1 MTEDLLNLPQDN
13 YLENLVGEGKK
24 FKTPE
29 DLAKGKYISDNY
41 ILTLESQLDQM
52 RGDYLK
58 LHEEQVAKAG
68 LQELIDKMNIQN
80 KPVAVDNKPLVPET
94 KSPID
99 PKQIEDLI
107 DSRMSQREQA
117 KREAENVQFVKTK
130 LEATLGKEY
139 HENLQ
144 SRMAELDLSA
154 DQFNT
159 MARNNPKALTK
170 LLELEP
176 QFVPSRDPFAPPRS
190 QVRTD
195 QFKPK
200 TEVRDW
206 AWYQDLK
213 VKETKKYYSPQTNV
227 QMHKNALAL
236 GAAFETGDF
245 NRFDKDFRI
254 NY

>member
-1 MTEDLLNLPQDN
+1 MTEDLLNQPEDRN
-13 YLENLVGEGKK
+13 YLDELVGDGKK
-24 FKTPE
+24 FKSAA
-29 DLAKGKYISDNY
+29 DLAKGKYIADNY
-41 ILTLESQLDQM
+41 VLTLESQLDEM
-52 RGDYLK
+52 RRDYEK
-58 LHEEQVAKAG
+58 IREENLAKAG
-68 LQELIDKMNIQN
+68 LQDLIDRMNIQ
-80 KPVAVDNKPLVPET
+80 KPVTKDITLVPEQKPT
-94 KSPID
+94 ID
-99 PKQIEDLI
+99 SKQIEDLI
-107 DSRMSQREQA
+107 DSRMSQRERT
-117 KREAENVQFVKTK
+117 KKESENVQFVKTK

-139 HENLQ
+139 HEQLQ
-144 SRMAELDLSA
+144 TRMAELDLSA

-213 VKETKKYYSPQTNV
+213 VKEPKKYYSRETNV
-227 QMHKNALAL
+227 QMHKDALAL

-245 NRFDKDFRI
+245 NRFDKDYRI
-254 NY
+254 SY

>member
-1 MTEDLLNLPQDN
+1 MTEDIMKLAQDN

-24 FKTPE
+24 FKTE
-29 DLAKGKYISDNY
+29 EELAKGKYISDNY
-41 ILTLESQLDQM
+41 ILTLESQMDQL

-80 KPVAVDNKPLVPET
+80 KPVSVDIKPLVPET

-99 PKQIEDLI
+99 SKQIEDLI
-107 DSRMSQREQA
+107 DSRMSQREQT
-117 KREAENVQFVKTK
+117 KREAENIQFVKTK

-139 HENLQ
+139 HDALQ
-144 SRMAELDLSA
+144 SRMAEVDLSA
-154 DQFNT
+154 DQFNL
-159 MARNNPKALTK
+159 MARNNPKALTR
-170 LLELEP
+170 LLDLEP
-176 QFVPSRDPFAPPRS
+176 QMVPSRDPFAQPRA
-190 QVRTD
+190 QLRTD

-200 TEVRDW
+200 TQVRDW
-206 AWYQDLK
+206 PWYQDLQ
-213 VKETKKYYSPQTNV
+213 VKEPKKYYSRETNV
-227 QMHKNALAL
+227 QMHKDALAL
-236 GAAFETGDF
+236 GAAFETGHF

>member
-1 MTEDLLNLPQDN
+1 MTEDILNQPGDRD
-13 YLENLVGEGKK
+13 YLDELVGDGKK
-24 FKTPE
+24 FKSAA
-29 DLAKGKYISDNY
+29 DLAKGKYIADNY
-41 ILTLESQLDQM
+41 ILTLQSQLDEM
-52 RGDYLK
+52 RSDYEK
-58 LHEEQVAKAG
+58 IREENLAKAG
-68 LQELIDKMNIQN
+68 LQDLIDRMNIQ
-80 KPVAVDNKPLVPET
+80 KPVTKDITLVPEQKPT
-94 KSPID
+94 ID
-99 PKQIEDLI
+99 SKQIEDLI
-107 DSRMSQREQA
+107 DSRMSQRERT
-117 KREAENVQFVKTK
+117 KKESENVQFVKTK

-139 HENLQ
+139 HEQLQ
-144 SRMAELDLSA
+144 SRMAEVGLSS
-154 DQFNT
+154 DQFNQ
-159 MARNNPKALTK
+159 MARNTPKALTK

-213 VKETKKYYSPQTNV
+213 VKEPKKYYSRETNV
-227 QMHKNALAL
+227 QMHKDALAL

>member
-29 DLAKGKYISDNY
+29 ELAKGKYISDNY

-52 RGDYLK
+52 RGDYIK

-68 LQELIDKMNIQN
+68 LQELIDKMNIP
-80 KPVAVDNKPLVPET
+80 KPVIKDTTLVPET
-94 KSPID
+94 KPPID

-117 KREAENVQFVKTK
+117 KKEAENVQFVKTK

-139 HENLQ
+139 HDQLQ
-144 SRMAELDLSA
+144 KRMAELDLSA
-154 DQFNT
+154 DQFNS

-195 QFKPK
+195 QFKPM

-213 VKETKKYYSPQTNV
+213 VKNPKEYYSPKTNV
-227 QMHKNALAL
+227 QMHKDALAL

>member
-29 DLAKGKYISDNY
+29 ELAKGKYISDNY

-68 LQELIDKMNIQN
+68 LQELIDKMNIQ
-80 KPVAVDNKPLVPET
+80 KPVTKDTTLVPET
-94 KSPID
+94 KPPID

-117 KREAENVQFVKTK
+117 KKEAENIQFVKTK

-139 HENLQ
+139 HEQLQ
-144 SRMAELDLSA
+144 SRMAEVGLSS
-154 DQFNT
+154 DQFNQ
-159 MARNNPKALTK
+159 MVRNTPKALTK

-190 QVRTD
+190 QFRTD

-200 TEVRDW
+200 TEVQDW
-206 AWYQDLK
+206 AWYKDLK
-213 VKETKKYYSPQTNV
+213 VKEPKKYYSPQTNV
-227 QMHKNALAL
+227 QMHKDALAL

>member
-1 MTEDLLNLPQDN
+1 MTDDLLNLPQDN

-29 DLAKGKYISDNY
+29 ELAKGKYISDNY

-68 LQELIDKMNIQN
+68 LQELIDKMNIQ
-80 KPVAVDNKPLVPET
+80 KPVTKDTTLVQET
-94 KSPID
+94 KPPID

-117 KREAENVQFVKTK
+117 KKEAENIQFVKTK

-139 HENLQ
+139 HEQLQ
-144 SRMAELDLSA
+144 SRMAEVGLSS
-154 DQFNT
+154 DQFNQ
-159 MARNNPKALTK
+159 MARNTPKALTK

-213 VKETKKYYSPQTNV
+213 VKEPKKYYSRETNV
-227 QMHKNALAL
+227 QMHKDALAL